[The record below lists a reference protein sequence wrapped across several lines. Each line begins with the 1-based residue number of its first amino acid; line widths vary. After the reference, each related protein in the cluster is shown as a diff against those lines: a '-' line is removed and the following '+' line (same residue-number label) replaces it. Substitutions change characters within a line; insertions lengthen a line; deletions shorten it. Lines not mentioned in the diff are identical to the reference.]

1 MPFDPIL
8 ASIRFGCGLS
18 PDVQTQTSI
27 DDMLA
32 LLDGPDMAAQQ
43 FPIQSYDTVRPS
55 RLDFRIAGGAVA
67 EAENEAARDA
77 AQQAVR
83 QIRAEASDVWKTS
96 TALQLSREITTADG
110 FRERLTRFWADHFT
124 APPTNGQWRYL
135 VYPYI
140 EQDIR
145 AHVNGQFVDM
155 LRAAVMSP
163 LLIQYLSQNRSVGPN
178 SDNGIRTGRGLNE
191 NLARE
196 ILELHTLGV
205 GGAYTQT
212 DVREFAEL
220 LTGIS
225 TNVKQ
230 GAFFEPN
237 RAEPGAET
245 VLGRTYGGDVE
256 SLDHIMAALGDL
268 ARHPDTGRHLSA
280 KLVEHF
286 IGPEPHPDLVAAMA
300 RTYDQTDGNL
310 MAVYDV
316 MLRDEGAWSPE
327 LRKVKQP
334 FGFVSSSMRA
344 LAVST
349 DDLMDLSYSDVARMV
364 FRPLTYMG
372 QTIHEPVGPDGWAED
387 DEAWITPQG
396 MAGRITWAM
405 QMPERLLDPLPDPRE
420 FIYHALGPTPPDA
433 VVFAAGAAET
443 ASDGVGIVLASA
455 AFQRR

>member
-18 PDVQTQTSI
+18 PDVQTPASV

-32 LLDGPDMAAQQ
+32 MLDGPDMMAQQ
-43 FPIQSYDTVRPS
+43 FPIMLYDTVTPS
-55 RLDFRIAGGAVA
+55 RLDFRIAGGAVS
-67 EAENEAARDA
+67 EAENEAAREA
-77 AQQAVR
+77 AQQSLR
-83 QIRAEASDVWKTS
+83 QMRAEASDVWARS
-96 TALQLSREITTADG
+96 TTLQLSREITTSDG

-135 VYPYI
+135 AYPYI

-145 AHVNGQFVDM
+145 THVTGQFVDM
-155 LRAAVMSP
+155 LRAAVMNP
-163 LLIQYLSQNRSVGPN
+163 MLIHYLSQNRSVGPN
-178 SDNGIRTGRGLNE
+178 SANGLRTGRGLNE

-220 LTGIS
+220 LTGIT
-225 TNVKQ
+225 TNFKQ

-237 RAEPGAET
+237 RAEPGTET
-245 VLGRTYGGDVE
+245 VLGRTYGGNVE
-256 SLDHIMAALGDL
+256 SLDHIMTALDDL
-268 ARHPDTGRHLSA
+268 ARHPDTARHLSE

-286 IGPEPHPDLVAAMA
+286 IGPEPQPELVAAMA

-316 MLRDEGAWSPE
+316 MLRDDAAWSPE

-334 FGFVSSSMRA
+334 FGFMSSSMRA
-344 LAVST
+344 LAVSP
-349 DDLMDLSYSDVARMV
+349 DVLMGLSYSDVARMV

-372 QTIHEPVGPDGWAED
+372 QTIHQPVGPDGWAEE

-405 QMPERLLDPLPDPRE
+405 QMPDRLLDPLPDPRE
-420 FIYHALGPTPPDA
+420 FIHHALGPTPPDA

-443 ASDGVGIVLASA
+443 ISDGVGIVLASA